1 VRIERYVVAEDCG
14 VMINPAIVEGQ
25 VRGGVA
31 QGIAAALY
39 EELVYTDDGQLQTA
53 SLMDYLV
60 PTAAE
65 IPPVEI
71 HHLETPSAFSET
83 GAKGMGEGGTMG
95 APACIATAVAD
106 AVAHLGIEIDRI
118 PIRPDHLLA
127 ALRAA
132 TNEERTAR

>member
-1 VRIERYVVAEDCG
+1 
-14 VMINPAIVEGQ
+14 
-25 VRGGVA
+25 
-31 QGIAAALY
+31 
-39 EELVYTDDGQLQTA
+39 
-53 SLMDYLV
+53 MDYLV

-65 IPPVEI
+65 IPALEI

-95 APACIATAVAD
+95 APACVATAVAD
-106 AVAHLGIEIDRI
+106 ALAHLGIEIDRL

-132 TNEERTAR
+132 AKEESTAR